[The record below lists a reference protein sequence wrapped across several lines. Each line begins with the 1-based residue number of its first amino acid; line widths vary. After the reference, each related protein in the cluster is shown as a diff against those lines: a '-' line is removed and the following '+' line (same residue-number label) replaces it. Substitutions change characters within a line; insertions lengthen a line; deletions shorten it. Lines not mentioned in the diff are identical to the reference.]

1 MNGLVILSTL
11 AVVSAF
17 DVTKECESSTGVD
30 WKEDPTDCSVFY
42 LCYNGQRT
50 KYVCP
55 ENMVTDSDSKA
66 CVPRGSRLDKCSK
79 KDTPLQQCN
88 AALKESCARYIHCP
102 VPRELGTPVIPEVQ
116 ECPYPLLY
124 DEDSKL
130 CAYPD
135 SINCGDRIEPKDPCE
150 YKANQCEGPNC
161 VPCSA
166 RHPSCTGQP
175 DGLNVWP
182 GREQTPYFVVCRGDR
197 VIYQGLC
204 PEGNKERIFD
214 PEAAGCVDI

>member
-1 MNGLVILSTL
+1 MNIFALLSVL
-11 AVVSAF
+11 SVVSALEIS
-17 DVTKECESSTGVD
+17 KECDGSTGVE

-50 KYVCP
+50 KYSCP
-55 ENMVTDSDSKA
+55 RNMVTDPNSKA
-66 CVPRGSRLDKCSK
+66 CVPKGSKLDKCSI
-79 KDTPLQQCN
+79 KDTVPQCN
-88 AALKESCARYIHCP
+88 SALKDSCARYIHCP

-130 CAYPD
+130 CAYHD
-135 SINCGDRIEPKDPCE
+135 SVKCGDRIEPKDPCD
-150 YKANQCEGPNC
+150 YTTNQCQGPNC

-166 RHPSCTGQP
+166 RHPSCSGRP

-182 GREQTPYFVVCRGDR
+182 GREQTPYFVACRGER

-204 PEGNKERIFD
+204 PQGNKERIFD